1 MPIARPSV
9 ASNFQT
15 TGDAMF
21 NFRSVAFIASIFIA
35 LGGLASAAHAQVVA
49 FGASNVQGYG
59 VSPSEAFPAQL
70 QGMLQAKGY
79 NVTVQNAGVYGSTSS
94 DMRARLDSAVPQGT
108 KVVLLD
114 VSGPQFNNRFKGIS
128 PAEGRA
134 DLAAIS
140 AALRARGIKIVEVN
154 ATGIGPNY
162 RQGDGV
168 HLSPTGH
175 QLMASRLLPQV
186 IRALGGR

>member
-1 MPIARPSV
+1 MLH
-9 ASNFQT
+9 
-15 TGDAMF
+15 
-21 NFRSVAFIASIFIA
+21 FRSRAFLASIFIA
-35 LGGLASAAHAQVVA
+35 FIGFAGAAHAQVVA

-70 QGMLQAKGY
+70 QAMLQAKGY
-79 NVTVQNAGVYGSTSS
+79 NVTVQNAGVYGSTST

-128 PAEGRA
+128 PEQGRA

-140 AALRARGIKIVEVN
+140 AELRHRGIRVVEVN
-154 ATGIGPNY
+154 SIGISQNY
-162 RQGDGV
+162 RQADGV
-168 HLSPTGH
+168 HLSPAGH
-175 QLMASRLLPQV
+175 QLMANRLLPQV
-186 IRALGGR
+186 VRALGGH